1 MLTATPVEN
10 NLVDLYSLITVL
22 KPGLLST
29 EAEFKKS
36 YVNAA
41 RPRVPKNPEQLR
53 MLLSE
58 VMVRNTRSTVDVRLP
73 HRVAA
78 SVVAQPSPEDAKLYE
93 RVSNFVAT
101 RYRAVESDNR
111 SGIALEWLQRQAG
124 SPHAL
129 SGQ

>member
-10 NLVDLYSLITVL
+10 NLLDLYSLITVL

-41 RPRVPKNPEQLR
+41 RPRAPKNPEQLR
-53 MLLSE
+53 LRLSG
-58 VMVRNTRSTVDVRLP
+58 VVVRTPRSAVDVRLP

-78 SVVAQPSPEDAKLYE
+78 SVVAPPSPEEAKLYE
-93 RVSNFVAT
+93 RISTFVAT
-101 RYRAVESDNR
+101 RYRAPDSDKR
-111 SGIALEWLQRQAG
+111 SGI
-124 SPHAL
+124 
-129 SGQ
+129 